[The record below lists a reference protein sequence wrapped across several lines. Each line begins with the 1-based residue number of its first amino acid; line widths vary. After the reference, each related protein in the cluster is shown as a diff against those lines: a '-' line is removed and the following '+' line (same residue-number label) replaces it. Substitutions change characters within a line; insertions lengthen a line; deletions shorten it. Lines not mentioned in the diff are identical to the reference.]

1 MPFANRKTLMLTG
14 LLLLLSV
21 FVSAE
26 TLTLE
31 QCIDLALKNHPN
43 VISARGNVKTAN
55 AGVWNAFGNF
65 LPRISAGG
73 QVSQTNYPFPL
84 LVVNESGEVINT
96 GKIRKNYLL
105 SASAQI
111 TIFNGGRNIF
121 DYMAARADKAKFE
134 FIKEQTEQN
143 LIQTVKSYYYAYLAT
158 QKLGEVSRE
167 AVKRGEEQYKLAES
181 KYEVGSA
188 SKSDV
193 LKAKVQYGNDRLSL
207 FDAENRIKKARADL
221 AYLIGADVNSDIEFS
236 SDYQVKGYDG
246 DEMDALRFGMSNF
259 PGLLAR
265 EKSLTSAKNGV
276 KSAWGRYL
284 PTIAT
289 SVQKYYQNE
298 FWHEAKS
305 FNKDDGR
312 LSISTSIS
320 IPIFENFSRKRAISG
335 AKVALN
341 NARADYSYAKNSVA
355 LEIKKAFL
363 DMKKDL
369 EKVAV
374 ATENVEAASED
385 MSLVREKYNLGA
397 ATILELLDAQVS
409 LLTAQNDKI
418 QSEFNYNLAV
428 AKLENVMGV
437 R

>member
-26 TLTLE
+26 TLTLD
-31 QCIDLALKNHPN
+31 QCIDLAMKNHPN

-55 AGVWNAFGNF
+55 AGVWNAVGNF
-65 LPRISAGG
+65 LPRVSASGS
-73 QVSQTNYPFPL
+73 VSQTNLPEEDTLFINDK
-84 LVVNESGEVINT
+84 LVVA
-96 GKIRKNYLL
+96 KMYKNYDLRL
-105 SASAQI
+105 SAQWVL
-111 TIFNGGRNIF
+111 FNGGSNIF
-121 DYMAARADKAKFE
+121 EYFAAKANKAKNE
-134 FIKEQTEQN
+134 YIKEQTEQN
-143 LIQTVKSYYYAYLAT
+143 LIQTVKTFYYAYLAT
-158 QKLGEVSRE
+158 EKLGEVNRE
-167 AVKRGEEQYKLAES
+167 AVKRGEEQFKLAES
-181 KYEVGSA
+181 KFEVGSA

-193 LKAKVQYGNDRLSL
+193 LKAKVQYGSDRLSL

-221 AYLIGADVNSDIEFS
+221 AYIIGADVNSDIEFS

-246 DEMDALRFGMSNF
+246 DEMDALKFGMSNF

-265 EKSLTSAKNGV
+265 EKGLSEAKNGV
-276 KSAWGRYL
+276 RSTWGRYL
-284 PTIAT
+284 PTISA
-289 SVQKYYQNE
+289 SFQKYYQNG
-298 FWHEAKS
+298 FWHEIKS
-305 FNKDDGR
+305 FPREDSKW
-312 LSISTSIS
+312 SISTSIS
-320 IPIFENFSRKRAISG
+320 IPIFENFSRKRAMSG

-341 NARADYSYAKNSVA
+341 NARADYSYARNSVA

-369 EKVAV
+369 EKVTV